1 MIINN
6 IFICP
11 IMTFIIFRVCPNM
24 SAILLLNF
32 SAFFCGFSRF
42 FVVCRV
48 LCKGGGFRS
57 LWAYFMPVSV
67 RVARDIIRE
76 REEKRKKRAAVVV
89 VRLGFCFGVF
99 DLERIIN
106 NKGVALYGLR
116 LAGLWLPRLVFI
128 FRFRLLKRA

>member
-6 IFICP
+6 ICFSPILTFTIFWICP
-11 IMTFIIFRVCPNM
+11 NA
-24 SAILLLNF
+24 SALLLLIF
-32 SAFFCGFSRF
+32 GAFFCGFPRF
-42 FVVCRV
+42 FIICRV
-48 LCKGGGFRS
+48 LCKGVGFRF

-67 RVARDIIRE
+67 RMDGKRE
-76 REEKRKKRAAVVV
+76 KKKRAAVVV

-116 LAGLWLPRLVFI
+116 LAGLWLPRLVLFI
-128 FRFRLLKRA
+128 GLLRKCR